1 MNLKIIRK
9 SILITIIIFPQ
20 YLVSVKS
27 SNLNEIQFNDV
38 SNQLLISGWKPS
50 SDKNRK
56 DKKAS
61 DKTIKAL
68 NKFKKISSL
77 KPYFKKARGYA
88 VFPNVGK
95 GGIGI
100 GGARGSGEVFEKENV
115 IGKTTLNQVSI
126 GFQLGGQAFSQII
139 FFKDKKALERFT
151 EGNFEFGA
159 SASAALI
166 SEGANASADYSDG
179 VAVFTFSKGGLMYE
193 ASIGGQKFSYEEY

>member
-77 KPYFKKARGYA
+77 KTYFKKARGYA

-100 GGARGSGEVFEKENV
+100 GGARGKGEVFEKGKV
-115 IGKTTLNQVSI
+115 IGSTSLTQVSI

-139 FFKDKKALERFT
+139 FFKDKKSLERFT